1 MDKPF
6 FRPAMGKD
14 IEQAI
19 DTIEK
24 AQVADADS
32 NIWFIYAHDRSLL
45 KSVDLFPLSANGWKE
60 KKWREKTLWAFLD
73 EFEAAI
79 KQI

>member
-1 MDKPF
+1 
-6 FRPAMGKD
+6 MGLN
-14 IEQAI
+14 IEQTI

-24 AQVADADS
+24 AQVADANS

-45 KSVDLFPLSANGWKE
+45 KSVDFFPLSANGWKE
-60 KKWREKTLWAFLD
+60 KKWREKTMWAFLD
-73 EFEAAI
+73 EFETAI